1 MVGVGAELT
10 AARPAAAAAAAA
22 PPLIG
27 PQVIFRQTFSYNR
40 YMEGR
45 VQVALMSG
53 AWADAAALAA
63 SFDSGA
69 AACAPACAAAA
80 AAFRADLAHALSL
93 AHALCLAALRADP
106 DLANLRAHDSAAPPP
121 YDSRVTPGF
130 RPSLISY
137 FVVYRRLAQRRA
149 HCAAAKLPVL
159 GGVSAAERRRLG
171 GGLAAD
177 ARRHTA
183 VRGGGG
189 LARGL
194 AALWT
199 SEGGR
204 HYEAAARRPTAA
216 YAAALERVRLRMVE
230 GAFDMPAPI
239 AAAFWQAASR
249 GLEAFEHARYLVDTP
264 FPFPWAQLIV
274 ATLLVFQLVVPISV
288 VASYSSRPLGCVMA
302 MATTWILCALRAAF
316 MMFSYSRTRGADA
329 PRPRAAP
336 AQVGAQRDRAR
347 HRGPGES
354 QLLPRPVEKRKI
366 QLQNKPNQPA
376 NQPASQ
382 PTSQPTS

>member
-1 MVGVGAELT
+1 VAGSG
-10 AARPAAAAAAAA
+10 AAAA
-22 PPLIG
+22 PPKPSAAASAPPGRLTARRRRRRA
-27 PQVIFRQTFSYNR
+27 PPRRPPPAAQVIFRQTFSYNR

-45 VQVALMSG
+45 VQVAAMSG

-69 AACAPACAAAA
+69 RAAAPADAAAA
-80 AAFRADLAHALSL
+80 AAFRADLAHSLSL
-93 AHALCLAALRADP
+93 AHALCLAALRADA
-106 DLANLRAHDSAAPPP
+106 DLGNLRAHDPEALPP
-121 YDSRVTPGF
+121 YDSRATPGF
-130 RPSLISY
+130 KPSLASY
-137 FVVYRRLAQRRA
+137 FVVYGRLAQRRA
-149 HCAAAKLPVL
+149 YCAAAKLPVV

-171 GGLAAD
+171 GGLAA
-177 ARRHTA
+177 RRHTV

-189 LARGL
+189 PARGL

-239 AAAFWQAASR
+239 AASFWQAASR

-288 VASYSSRPLGCVMA
+288 ACSYTNRPLGCVMA
-302 MATTWILCALRAAF
+302 MATTWILCVLRLF
-316 MMFSYSRTRGADA
+316 IFFIPS
-329 PRPRAAP
+329 
-336 AQVGAQRDRAR
+336 
-347 HRGPGES
+347 
-354 QLLPRPVEKRKI
+354 
-366 QLQNKPNQPA
+366 
-376 NQPASQ
+376 
-382 PTSQPTS
+382 